1 MPLLAATDF
10 DDLPI
15 EPVARWLQL
24 RDLLEKRLDNE
35 INIADEHNLSYPPS
49 LQQEYYS
56 IVRATA
62 PDSVNGMLPE
72 LSRSDIEND
81 FDFFRAE
88 VAAAASKILFEKPKN
103 ISRET
108 SLPLS
113 QPVVERLKE
122 ECDKLRRIVD
132 ESDLDNDKK
141 TVLYR
146 LLESFLREVDS
157 GSLDYKKTTSI
168 LGAIAIGVAAAT
180 SFLADAPEALTTIH
194 QIIGLQQQAEDE
206 KNKLLSAPLEPA
218 IPELPAPNRKQ
229 LPSPESFGTTEA

>member
-1 MPLLAATDF
+1 MPLLAVTDF

-24 RDLLEKRLDNE
+24 RDLLEKRLDSEMDFAVEQNQ
-35 INIADEHNLSYPPS
+35 SCPPS
-49 LQQEYYS
+49 LKQEYYS

-62 PDSVNGMLPE
+62 PDTVNGMLPDI
-72 LSRSDIEND
+72 SRADLEND

-88 VAAAASKILFEKPKN
+88 VAAAASKILFEKPKDS
-103 ISRET
+103 SRET
-108 SLPLS
+108 RLPLS
-113 QPVVERLKE
+113 MPVVERLKE
-122 ECDKLRRIVD
+122 ECDNLRRIVD

-141 TVLYR
+141 TVLFG
-146 LLESFLREVDS
+146 LLESFLREIES

-206 KNKLLSAPLEPA
+206 KNKLLSAPSEPA
-218 IPELPAPNRKQ
+218 IPELPAPNKKQ
-229 LPSPESFGTTEA
+229 LPSPESFGTTET